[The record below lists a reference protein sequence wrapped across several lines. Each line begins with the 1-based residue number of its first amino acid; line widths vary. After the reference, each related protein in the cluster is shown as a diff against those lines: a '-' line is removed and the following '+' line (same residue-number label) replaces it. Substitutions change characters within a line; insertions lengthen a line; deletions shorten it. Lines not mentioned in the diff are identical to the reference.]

1 MKKFALFVLAVLA
14 LSSCGKKSSSG
25 ENDLR
30 NAALDSIC
38 QRLFP
43 QDEPGAA
50 VLVLKGDSVLF
61 DRGYGLADMES
72 KAPIDGNTFFNI
84 ASVSKQFT
92 AVAVLQQVEQGKL
105 SLENAVAQYM
115 PYPQGF
121 WKEVRIRHLLSHSS
135 GVPDERGYLSREE
148 RIRGNDSLSV
158 AYLPNVKQLHFS
170 PGSEYEYINPTFVLA
185 GNIVEKVSGEEFGAY
200 MQEHVFGP
208 AGMEAYYFDPDN
220 QENLPHM
227 AHGYEMEVDGR
238 WSEYDYGE
246 ETFFATRADGG
257 IYTSTHEFVKWE
269 KALREHVLL
278 NDESLGKAWSPLT
291 RVTGSEWSDYQN
303 RENTWYGL
311 GWFIEPETDSTK
323 LCIYHTGDNGGF
335 QILAARYPEDN
346 ALVLVFSNRHDW
358 DRYGLMQEI
367 EGIFG
372 F

>member
-1 MKKFALFVLAVLA
+1 MKKIALFVLAVVA
-14 LSSCGKKSSSG
+14 MGSCSRQS
-25 ENDLR
+25 EAPEVR
-30 NAALDSIC
+30 ALDSIC
-38 QRLFP
+38 QGLFP

-50 VLVLKGDSVLF
+50 VLIMKSDSVLF
-61 DRGYGLADMES
+61 DRGYGLADIET
-72 KAPIDGNTFFNI
+72 KVPIDGNTFFNI

-92 AVAVLQQVEQGKL
+92 AVAVLQQVEQGHL
-105 SLENAVAQYM
+105 RLEDAVAQYM

-185 GNIVEKVSGEEFGAY
+185 GNIVEQVSGEEFGAY
-200 MQEHVFGP
+200 MQEHVFEP
-208 AGMEAYYFDPDN
+208 AGMEAYYFDPEN
-220 QENLPHM
+220 QEIIPRM
-227 AHGYEMEVDGR
+227 AHGYIPEDDGS

-269 KALREHVLL
+269 KALRQGNVL
-278 NDESLGKAWSPLT
+278 NEESLGKAWSPQTL
-291 RVTGSEWSDYQN
+291 VTGSEWCDYQN

-358 DRYGLMQEI
+358 DRYGLMQQI
-367 EGIFG
+367 EEIFG
-372 F
+372 L